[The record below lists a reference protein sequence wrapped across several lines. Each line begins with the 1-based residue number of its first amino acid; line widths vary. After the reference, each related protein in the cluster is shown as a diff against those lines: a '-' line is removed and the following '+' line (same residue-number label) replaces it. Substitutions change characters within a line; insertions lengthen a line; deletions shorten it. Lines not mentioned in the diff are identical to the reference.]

1 MAVSNGA
8 AYRIGVDIGGTFTD
22 VVLWDLGNSRTEK
35 TKLLTTPDD
44 PSRAVMAGIS
54 RILDEHGIAPG
65 EVDAV
70 IHGTT
75 LVANALIERKGV
87 KTGLITTRGFRDV
100 LEIGRE
106 WRYDLF
112 DLEIEMPEPIADR
125 PRRREITERIGPDGV
140 VIEAVALG
148 ELDDIVADFAELGV
162 DAVGVCLLHSYRNP
176 VHEIA
181 IRDRLGE
188 LAPDLSVSISATVS
202 PEMGEYERSSTTI
215 ANAYVHPI
223 FKTYV
228 ERLVAGLS
236 AMSFTRDLL
245 LILSDGRLVRHDTAT
260 EFPIRLVQSG
270 PAAGAQAAVLYGA
283 MSDVDDLLCFDMGGT
298 TAKACL
304 IEGGEPQRSATFEVA
319 RVFRFAEGS
328 GLPLQIPAIDMIE
341 IGAGGGS
348 IARLDR
354 LGLIQVGPDSAGS
367 DPGPAC
373 YGLDGRESNPAP
385 TVTDADLVLG
395 YLDAGSFLGGDMAL
409 DRDAAAAAITKFLA
423 EPLGITVEE
432 AAWGIHE
439 TVTGNMAQAAAIHA
453 IEKGLNVE
461 KFALVP
467 IGGAGP
473 VHVCA
478 MARKMGIERLICPVG
493 AGVASAIGMLGA
505 PISFELAQAN
515 MAPLTG
521 VDWGEISAMIAAMAA
536 QGRDLVRH
544 AGVGEA
550 EITTAISIMM
560 RYVGQGY
567 EVEVPVRGGWIT
579 DGDVAAIAN
588 SFADSYRRR
597 FGRVEAMPPETISW
611 RVVSSGPRP
620 PLERTLERTLRGDAG
635 TGQTAAAAAAR
646 GGRPVWF
653 GLESGFI
660 DTAVFDRN
668 ALTPGT
674 RIDGPAILEE
684 VESTLVLPPDFGG
697 EVDAGLNFIATH
709 QYERRS

>member
-1 MAVSNGA
+1 MATSDRA
-8 AYRIGVDIGGTFTD
+8 SDRARYRIGVDIGGTFTD
-22 VVLWDLGNSRTEK
+22 VVLWDLADSRTEK

-44 PSRAVMAGIS
+44 PSRAVMAGIT
-54 RILDEHGIAPG
+54 RILAEHDIAPG
-65 EVDAV
+65 DVDAV

-87 KTGLITTRGFRDV
+87 TTGLITTRGFRDV

-112 DLEIEMPEPIADR
+112 DLEIEMPEPLADR
-125 PRRREITERIGPDGV
+125 PRRREITERIGPDGT
-140 VIEAVALG
+140 VIEAVALD
-148 ELDDIVADFAELGV
+148 ELDDIVAAFAQEGV
-162 DAVGVCLLHSYRNP
+162 EAIGVCLLHSYRNP
-176 VHEIA
+176 AHEVA
-181 IRDRLGE
+181 VRDRLRE
-188 LAPDLSVSISATVS
+188 LAPGLSVSISATVS

-228 ERLVAGLS
+228 ERLVAGL
-236 AMSFTRDLL
+236 ADMGFTRDLL

-283 MSDVDDLLCFDMGGT
+283 MSEIDDLLCFDMGGT

-304 IEGGEPQRSATFEVA
+304 IENGEPQRSATFEVA

-348 IARLDR
+348 IARIDR
-354 LGLIQVGPDSAGS
+354 LGLIQVGPDSASS
-367 DPGPAC
+367 DPGPVC
-373 YGLDGRESNPAP
+373 YGLGGTQA

-395 YLDAGSFLGGDMAL
+395 YLDPGNFLGGDMAL
-409 DRDAAAAAITKFLA
+409 DRDGAAAAITKNLA
-423 EPLGITVEE
+423 EPLGITMEE

-461 KFALVP
+461 RFAMVP

-478 MARKMGIERLICPVG
+478 MARKMGIRRLICPVG

-515 MAPLTG
+515 MAPLKG
-521 VDWGEISAMIAAMAA
+521 VDWAEIEAMVGTMAA
-536 QGRDLVRH
+536 QGRALVLH
-544 AGVGEA
+544 AGVDDGD
-550 EITTAISIMM
+550 ITVNLSIMM

-567 EVEVPVRGGWIT
+567 EVEVPVQRGWIEQA
-579 DGDVAAIAN
+579 DQSAIGS

-597 FGRVEAMPPETISW
+597 FGRVESMPAETISW
-611 RVVSSGPRP
+611 RVVTSGPRP
-620 PLERTLERTLRGDAG
+620 PLDETLRRDTRSGG
-635 TGQTAAAAAAR
+635 AAAQR
-646 GGRPVWF
+646 GSRPVWF
-653 GLESGFI
+653 GLDTGFVE
-660 DTAVFDRN
+660 TPVFDRG

-674 RIDGPAILEE
+674 AIIGPAILEE
-684 VESTLVLPPDFGG
+684 VESTLVLPPDFSG
-697 EVDAGLNFIATH
+697 EVDDGLNFIAIRT
-709 QYERRS
+709 S

>member
-1 MAVSNGA
+1 MAQTEMLGA
-8 AYRIGVDIGGTFTD
+8 GAGARAYRIGVDIGGTFTD
-22 VVLWDLGNSRTEK
+22 VVLWDMVDTRTGQ

-44 PSRAVMAGIS
+44 PSRAVMAGIT
-54 RILDEHGIAPG
+54 RILQERGIQPD

-112 DLEIEMPEPIADR
+112 DLEIEMPSPIAER
-125 PRRREITERIGPDGV
+125 PARQEITERIGPDGV
-140 VIEAVALG
+140 VIG
-148 ELDDIVADFAELGV
+148 EVELAELEGIVAAFEQCSV
-162 DAVGVCLLHSYRNP
+162 QSVGVCLLHSYRNSA
-176 VHEIA
+176 HEVA
-181 IRDRLGE
+181 IRERLAQI
-188 LAPDLSVSISATVS
+188 APSLSVSISSTIS
-202 PEMGEYERSSTTI
+202 PEMGEFERSSTTV
-215 ANAYVHPI
+215 ANAFVHPI

-228 ERLVAGLS
+228 ERLVQGLGDMGF
-236 AMSFTRDLL
+236 ARDLL
-245 LILSDGRLVRHDTAT
+245 LVLSDGRLVRHDTAT

-283 MSDVDDLLCFDMGGT
+283 MSGVEDLLCFDMGGT
-298 TAKACL
+298 TAKACM
-304 IEGGEPQRSATFEVA
+304 IERGEPQRSATFEVA

-348 IARLDR
+348 IARIDR
-354 LGLIQVGPDSAGS
+354 LGLIQVGPDSASS
-367 DPGPAC
+367 DPGPVC
-373 YGLDGRESNPAP
+373 YGLGGTAP

-395 YLDAGSFLGGDMAL
+395 YLDAGNFLGGQMQL
-409 DRDAAAAAITKFLA
+409 DRDGAAAAINRTLA
-423 EPLGITVEE
+423 EPLGITMEE

-439 TVTGNMAQAAAIHA
+439 IVTGNMAQAAAIHA

-461 KFALVP
+461 NFAMVP

-478 MARKMGIERLICPVG
+478 MARKMGISRLICPVG

-515 MAPLTG
+515 MARLDQVTWP
-521 VDWGEISAMIAAMAA
+521 EIAAMVRIMAA
-536 QGRDLVRH
+536 QGVEMVRH
-544 AGVGEA
+544 AGVPERD
-550 EITTAISIMM
+550 ITTTVSAMM

-567 EVEVPVRGGWIT
+567 EVEVPVQQAWIGQG
-579 DGDVAAIAN
+579 DGDAVAT

-597 FGRVEAMPPETISW
+597 FGRVEAMPPETITW
-611 RVVSSGPRP
+611 RVVVSGPRP
-620 PLERTLERTLRGDAG
+620 ALREALLSGVG
-635 TGQTAAAAAAR
+635 SGGGSGGAAKQR
-646 GGRPVWF
+646 GSRPVWF
-653 GLESGFI
+653 GLDVGFME
-660 DTAVFDRN
+660 TPVYDRN
-668 ALTPGT
+668 ALGPGAA
-674 RIDGPAILEE
+674 INGPAILEE
-684 VESTLVLPPDFGG
+684 VESTLVLPPDFSGV
-697 EVDAGLNFIATH
+697 VDAGLNFIT
-709 QYERRS
+709 ERQT

>member
-1 MAVSNGA
+1 MAHTNGG

-22 VVLWDLGNSRTEK
+22 VVLWDLANSRTEK

-54 RILDEHGIAPG
+54 RILAEHGAAPRD
-65 EVDAV
+65 VDAV

-125 PRRREITERIGPDGV
+125 PRRREITERIGPDGG

-148 ELDDIVADFAELGV
+148 ELDDIVADFADLGV

-181 IRDRLGE
+181 IRDRLRE

-236 AMSFTRDLL
+236 DLGFTRDLL

-283 MSDVDDLLCFDMGGT
+283 MSEVDDLLCFDMGGT

-304 IEGGEPQRSATFEVA
+304 IEGGEPRRSATFEVA

-348 IARLDR
+348 ITRLDR

-367 DPGPAC
+367 DPGPVC
-373 YGLDGRESNPAP
+373 YGLGGTEP

-395 YLDAGSFLGGDMAL
+395 YLDAGNFLGGDMPL
-409 DRDAAAAAITKFLA
+409 DRDAAAAAIAKFLA
-423 EPLGITVEE
+423 EPLGITMEE

-478 MARKMGIERLICPVG
+478 MARKMGIDRLICPVG

-521 VDWGEISAMIAAMAA
+521 VDWAEISAMIAAMTA

-544 AGVGEA
+544 AGVEAA
-550 EITTAISIMM
+550 EITTTIAIMM

-567 EVEVPVRGGWIT
+567 EVEVPVQGAWIT
-579 DGDVAAIAN
+579 DGDGEAIAS

-597 FGRVEAMPPETISW
+597 FGRIEAMPVETISW
-611 RVVSSGPRP
+611 RVVTSGPRP
-620 PLERTLERTLRGDAG
+620 PLDETLRTDALAG
-635 TGQTAAAAAAR
+635 ADNAAR
-646 GGRPVWF
+646 GSRPVWF
-653 GLESGFI
+653 GLDSSFI
-660 DTAVFDRN
+660 NTAVFDRN
-668 ALTPGT
+668 ALMPGS

-697 EVDAGLNFIATH
+697 EVDAGLNFIATR
-709 QYERRS
+709 QSERRS